1 MKLQS
6 YEAPRADA
14 FTVSQEASILSSS
27 VVTTVSPYGE
37 GGFQFGR
44 QTGGGWD

>member
-27 VVTTVSPYGE
+27 VPPTYTGDGFHFNSK
-37 GGFQFGR
+37 GGQ
-44 QTGGGWD
+44 W